1 MGFMGNNP
9 TIGSLLVMWCDQVII
24 ELIIHHLIL
33 IYDILLSNRVIC
45 RDEER
50 GHHTHTQKKDLLYG
64 CPI

>member
-1 MGFMGNNP
+1 MGNNP
-9 TIGSLLVMWCDQVII
+9 TIGSLLVMWCDQVIM

-33 IYDILLSNRVIC
+33 IYDIYYYQNRVIG

-50 GHHTHTQKKDLLYG
+50 GHHTHTQKKVLLYG